1 VDETLDLY
9 DTRAEDFREVT
20 GDHDIS
26 QNMNAAL
33 QRVRGNLP
41 FAILDFACGPGRHL
55 KAFTDFGHHAIGLEG
70 ASKFIAMAWE

>member
-1 VDETLDLY
+1 
-9 DTRAEDFREVT
+9 
-20 GDHDIS
+20 
-26 QNMNAAL
+26 MNAGL
-33 QRVRGNLP
+33 QRVRGKLP